1 MASTHHTHTGCKSE
15 VRRVWFRLVSNY
27 DHRTPSI
34 IEKVPKKKK
43 LTSSVS
49 SSALGS
55 LFSSRPFKGC
65 DWWTKEG
72 AGGCGV
78 WGWGGGGVGS
88 FVCAFTASII
98 GSASE
103 VVCSSESS
111 SEFWPFANNLCAF
124 AFNSRG
130 CGVFWRTKG
139 VCKTIHSKR
148 SVGCLYANLPNEIN
162 NHKRKKNRKP
172 RSAPQNFV
180 LFLSSHESQRVL
192 TWSTVRTLTDAR
204 HYSLHNGTTILRAF
218 NLTNLIRTLNT
229 PHWWKWVESWRL

>member
-162 NHKRKKNRKP
+162 NHKKENHVP
-172 RSAPQNFV
+172 
-180 LFLSSHESQRVL
+180 LH
-192 TWSTVRTLTDAR
+192 RTLFYFCR
-204 HYSLHNGTTILRAF
+204 V
-218 NLTNLIRTLNT
+218 TNHSAYWLGVQLEHWQTPGIIHCTMVQLFSALLI
-229 PHWWKWVESWRL
+229 